1 MADISAYSFISFING
16 LNINVSLNEDTFV
29 PISDRLRSSL
39 NKYWNEG
46 RFIGTGLPAG
56 ENYYNTIQYKILD
69 DTSPLTRTEEIILV
83 ANVDSPQW
91 SDAVMLPVS
100 DPDNLSQE
108 LNIPNDG
115 ALP

>member
-29 PISDRLRSSL
+29 PINDRLRSSL

-56 ENYYNTIQYKILD
+56 ENYYCAIQFEILD
-69 DTSPLTRTEEIILV
+69 DRNPLIRTEKITLV

-91 SDAVMLPVS
+91 SDAVRLPVV
-100 DPDNLSQE
+100 DYDNISQE
-108 LNIPNDG
+108 LIIPNG
-115 ALP
+115 GILP